1 MCIGRICECACAV
14 CSLGQASGS
23 LRKINVCNG
32 DFNEFCMG
40 CLSEEG
46 DELDGP
52 AKEVTKVYDA
62 QAYDVV
68 CTQSEGSFIFS

>member
-1 MCIGRICECACAV
+1 
-14 CSLGQASGS
+14 
-23 LRKINVCNG
+23 
-32 DFNEFCMG
+32 MG